1 MAILP
6 VLPIS
11 ASAEERPGKAVFLT
25 SPESG
30 MKISEKALKNIEV
43 KLMKFSP
50 AQAFPVESIVRF
62 QDQTGVYRVRQGWF
76 KLVPVQFKNTNE
88 RRVSIQSK
96 DLQAGDEIAVHGADL
111 LRVSE
116 MDAFGSGE

>member
-6 VLPIS
+6 VLPLS

-25 SPESG
+25 SPELG
-30 MKISEKALKNIEV
+30 MKIGEKALKNIEV

-50 AQAFPVESIVRF
+50 PQAFPVESIVRF

-76 KLVPVQFKNTNE
+76 KLVPVQFKSTNE
-88 RRVSIQSK
+88 QLVSIQSK